1 MIKYV
6 KTLFRSNDVN
16 ISKLTDSKVIGLQL
30 SGKLGSPFLWI
41 KMVAALVHCAGKVL
55 LLSTSGQIF
64 NINDLKYGHRLKQI
78 IDIRS
83 NGHGDPEDFM
93 RLIIRVISW

>member
-1 MIKYV
+1 
-6 KTLFRSNDVN
+6 
-16 ISKLTDSKVIGLQL
+16 
-30 SGKLGSPFLWI
+30 
-41 KMVAALVHCAGKVL
+41 MVAALVHCAGKVL

-78 IDIRS
+78 IDIWS

-93 RLIIRVISW
+93 CSIIRVVSW